1 MFVIC
6 NKRKMELL
14 RDAWDFRKNI
24 YRRPQHTQ
32 ALLLER
38 IWGQFDQLS
47 ALQLE
52 NRPEKSKFDALNL

>member
-1 MFVIC
+1 
-6 NKRKMELL
+6 MELL

-38 IWGQFDQLS
+38 ICGQFDQLS